1 MRIMSGAYCTFS
13 QALRGVAMLGLLAA
27 MLSPAVSAQTV
38 QRCESRDG
46 KVTYSNTKCPEGTS
60 AVRPV
65 NTSPPVAVDEQKA
78 AKERARRDAV
88 EAKAIDQ
95 SRQKDE
101 AKAERAAAD
110 QKKAEDKERQ
120 RCEQASRD
128 LERARTARASL
139 MQRSAAT
146 IEEVQKADKEL
157 SRREAEADKACKG

>member
-1 MRIMSGAYCTFS
+1 MRIMSGANCTS
-13 QALRGVAMLGLLAA
+13 SVALRGLAVLGLLAA
-27 MLSPAVSAQTV
+27 TLSPAALAQTV

-65 NTSPPVAVDEQKA
+65 NTSPAVAVDEQKA
-78 AKERARRDAV
+78 AKERAKRDAA

-95 SRQKDE
+95 TRQKE
-101 AKAERAAAD
+101 AAKAERAAAD
-110 QKKAEDKERQ
+110 QKKAEDKEQQ
-120 RCEQASRD
+120 RCEQARRE

-146 IEEVQKADKEL
+146 IEDVQKADTEV
-157 SRREAEADKACKG
+157 SRREAEADKACQG

>member
-1 MRIMSGAYCTFS
+1 MRIMSGANCTPS
-13 QALRGVAMLGLLAA
+13 VALRGLAVLGLLAA
-27 MLSPAVSAQTV
+27 TLSPAALAQTV

-78 AKERARRDAV
+78 AKERAKRDAA

-95 SRQKDE
+95 TRQKEE

-120 RCEQASRD
+120 RCEQARRD

-146 IEEVQKADKEL
+146 IEDVQKADTEV
-157 SRREAEADKACKG
+157 SRREAEADKACQG